1 MAFDSI
7 LSAILKITKTKTTA
21 PSIQVIVSKKEA
33 IGKFCSWNKYMYM
46 YILSLSFWSQQSK
59 KIKIGIA
66 ILQKAGPDL

>member
-46 YILSLSFWSQQSK
+46 YILSLSF
-59 KIKIGIA
+59 
-66 ILQKAGPDL
+66 